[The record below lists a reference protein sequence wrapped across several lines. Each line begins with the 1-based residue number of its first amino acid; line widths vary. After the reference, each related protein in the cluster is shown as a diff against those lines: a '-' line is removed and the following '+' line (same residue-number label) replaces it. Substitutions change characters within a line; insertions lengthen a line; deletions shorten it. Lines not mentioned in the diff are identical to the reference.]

1 MIIRKKK
8 IRNIKKYIQLNDV
21 KDIKFIGIRITNEN
35 EKKATDIG
43 FSKELTI
50 GEEILPREIG
60 AVTRFNSRGKE
71 IVDRTEKEFR
81 DIYRPYHI
89 KDWHGQY
96 HDGIAHE
103 VRECNKKMYIKPN
116 QVEFK
121 IIRKDE
127 EKYIIAK
134 EILEN
139 NLKHILNLFL
149 EIFGE
154 CEIIYENE
162 KIDYGNTIRLNW
174 RVLPKGKYPWEKLY
188 PYVKE
193 KLENIKETNRV
204 VARKNIEIIAKYK
217 PSFVAIGEAGF
228 SGYIIFG
235 FEKSDRVILESM
247 EVNNATYILK
257 DDWEEISKMTKAE
270 ILQNNL
276 YEKRIIHTKNWETE
290 IEKIIKKML

>member
-1 MIIRKKK
+1 MIIKKKKVRNVEKYIKSNDVKK
-8 IRNIKKYIQLNDV
+8 IRL
-21 KDIKFIGIRITNEN
+21 IGTKVTNEN
-35 EKKATDIG
+35 ANKAIDIG
-43 FSKELTI
+43 FSKELAI

-60 AVTRFNSRGKE
+60 AVTRFNSKGKE
-71 IVDRTEKEFR
+71 LLDKNKKEYR

-96 HDGIAHE
+96 HDGITHE
-103 VRECNKKMYIKPN
+103 VRECNKRIYIKPS

-121 IIRKDE
+121 IVKKDK

-134 EILEN
+134 EIEED

-162 KIDYGNTIRLNW
+162 NIDYGNTIRLNW

-193 KLENIKETNRV
+193 KLENIKETNRLI
-204 VARKNIEIIAKYK
+204 ARKNIETIAKYN

-228 SGYIIFG
+228 SGYIIYG
-235 FEKSDRVILESM
+235 FEKSNKVILESM
-247 EVNNATYILK
+247 EVDNATYILK

-270 ILQNNL
+270 ILQNSL
-276 YEKRIIHTKNWETE
+276 HEKRIIHTKNWEIE
-290 IEKIIKKML
+290 IEKVIKNML

>member
-290 IEKIIKKML
+290 IEKIIKNML

>member
-1 MIIRKKK
+1 MIIKKKK
-8 IRNIKKYIQLNDV
+8 IRNVEKYIRLNDV
-21 KDIKFIGIRITNEN
+21 KNIRLIGVKVTNEN
-35 EKKATDIG
+35 INKAIDIG

-50 GEEILPREIG
+50 GEEILPREVG

-71 IVDRTEKEFR
+71 LVNKNEKEFR
-81 DIYRPYHI
+81 NIYRPYHI

-103 VRECNKKMYIKPN
+103 VRECNKKIYIKPC

-121 IIRKDE
+121 IVKKDK

-134 EILEN
+134 EIEED

-162 KIDYGNTIRLNW
+162 NIDYGKTIRLNW
-174 RVLPKGKYPWEKLY
+174 KVLPKGKYPWEKLY

-193 KLENIKETNRV
+193 KLENIKKTNRLI
-204 VARKNIEIIAKYK
+204 ARKNIETIAKYN

-228 SGYIIFG
+228 FGYIIYG
-235 FEKSDRVILESM
+235 FEKSNKVILESM
-247 EVNNATYILK
+247 EVDNATYILK

-270 ILQNNL
+270 ILQNSL
-276 YEKRIIHTKNWETE
+276 HEKRVIHTKNWETE
-290 IEKIIKKML
+290 IEKVIKDML

>member
-1 MIIRKKK
+1 MIIKKKK
-8 IRNIKKYIQLNDV
+8 IRNIEKYIQL
-21 KDIKFIGIRITNEN
+21 KDIKNIRLIGTRITNEN
-35 EKKATDIG
+35 ANKAIDIG
-43 FSKELTI
+43 FSKELAI

-71 IVDRTEKEFR
+71 LIDKSEKELR

-103 VRECNKKMYIKPN
+103 IRECNKKIHIKPK

-121 IIRKDE
+121 IVKKDE

-134 EILEN
+134 EIQEN

-154 CEIIYENE
+154 CEIIYKDENV
-162 KIDYGNTIRLNW
+162 DYGNIIRLNW

-193 KLENIKETNRV
+193 KLESIKESNRL
-204 VARKNIEIIAKYK
+204 VARKNIETIAKYK

-228 SGYIIFG
+228 SGYIIYG
-235 FEKSDRVILESM
+235 FEKSNKVILESM
-247 EVNNATYILK
+247 EVDNATYILK

-270 ILQNNL
+270 ILQNSL
-276 YEKRIIHTKNWETE
+276 HEKRIIHTKNWEKE
-290 IEKIIKKML
+290 IEELMKKII